1 MIPSVGRPGQGETPR
16 PAAALGIVFAL
27 DIEADGLTPHARN
40 HEVLRTAP
48 GLAIHTGTIGGC
60 RVAWTVAGVGV
71 AAAAA
76 GTALLVAGHR
86 PRLLVTA
93 GFAGALDP
101 AFGRGALVVIDRVLR
116 AGEPPLELAAL
127 PPLTGA
133 RGTIVTVDRPV
144 ADPAAKR
151 ALREST
157 GAALVDMESH
167 AVASAGVT
175 HGIPCVGIRVVS
187 DAADERLPPEV
198 AALAR
203 PQSPWRRLG
212 AAVGGIGRRPG
223 AVVDLWRLWEHA
235 VVDSRRL
242 GTALAELCGSA
253 SDP

>member
-1 MIPSVGRPGQGETPR
+1 M
-16 PAAALGIVFAL
+16 GIVFAL
-27 DIEADGLTPHARN
+27 DIEADGLTPHAHD

-48 GLAIHTGTIGGC
+48 GIAIHTGTIGGC

-101 AFGRGALVVIDRVLR
+101 AFERGALVVIDRVLR
-116 AGEPPLELAAL
+116 AGEPPRELASL
-127 PPLTGA
+127 PSLAEA

-167 AVASAGVT
+167 AVASAGAT
-175 HGIPCVGIRVVS
+175 HGIPCAGIRVVS
-187 DAADERLPPEV
+187 DGADERLPTEV
-198 AALAR
+198 VALVR

-242 GTALAELCGSA
+242 GSALVELCGSV

>member
-1 MIPSVGRPGQGETPR
+1 VIPSVGRPGRGETPP

-27 DIEADGLTPHARN
+27 DIEADGLTAHARD

-101 AFGRGALVVIDRVLR
+101 AFARGALVVIDRVLR